1 MNRHLLL
8 TSSSFSHKK
17 IQDFFT
23 SLVKKYNY
31 KTATIITTANPK
43 KEKALLAQKT
53 KEQILSFGCKDV
65 CFLDIEGKTNLDIQS
80 DIVYVCGGNTFALLK
95 YAKESGLL
103 EQIQKLF
110 DRGGLYMGSSAGSL
124 ILSPDIESAAEINP
138 DKNKVGISDLSA
150 FSIVDFA
157 FVPHYRESMDG
168 KIKSF
173 KQRTKKKVCAFVDGS
188 GIYIKDDKTK
198 TL

>member
-17 IQDFFT
+17 IQDFFI
-23 SLVKKYNY
+23 SIVKEHNY

-43 KEKALLAQKT
+43 KEKALLAEKT
-53 KEQILSFGCKDV
+53 KDQILSFGCKEV
-65 CFLDIEGKTNLDIQS
+65 SFLDIEGKTNLNIQS
-80 DIVYVCGGNTFALLK
+80 DIIYVCGGNTFALLK

-103 EQIQKLF
+103 EQIQQLF

-124 ILSPDIESAAEINP
+124 ILSPDIESASEINP

-150 FSIVDFA
+150 FSIIDFA
-157 FVPHYRESMDG
+157 FIPHYRESMDT
-168 KIKSF
+168 KIKLF
-173 KQRTKKKVCAFVDGS
+173 QQRTQKKVCVFADGS
-188 GIYIKDDKTK
+188 AIYIKNNKIK